1 MYLYLLYPTNELIKI
16 YNQDQV
22 EIRRLMDDQL
32 NNMVKI
38 LLKNKDYGQV
48 AIKAEFEAEG
58 TTSKELLKL
67 KELSRI
73 VELPLVIKIGGCEA
87 IRDLYECQELGIG
100 KVVAPMIESQYAAH
114 KYIKALDR
122 VYLNDQNKPK
132 SFINVETKSGFKK
145 IKEICTEISQNLNG
159 IVLGRVDYV
168 GSLGLS
174 RDVINSE
181 RILNDALSI
190 SKECLDNNL
199 DFVIGGGISQ
209 KAIPFLKKIQQVKLD
224 NFETRK
230 CVFDS
235 KILNESFLEKALKNS
250 VEFELLWLKNKK
262 NFLKEFSYEDKL
274 RIKMLEERVALK

>member
-1 MYLYLLYPTNELIKI
+1 
-16 YNQDQV
+16 
-22 EIRRLMDDQL
+22 MDDQFD
-32 NNMVKI
+32 NMVKI
-38 LLKNKDYGQV
+38 LAKNKEYGQV

-58 TTSKELLKL
+58 TTTQELLRL
-67 KELSRI
+67 KELSKI
-73 VELPLVIKIGGCEA
+73 VELPIVVKIGGCEA
-87 IRDLYECQELGIG
+87 IRDLYECQELGIS
-100 KVVAPMIESQYAAH
+100 KIVAPMIESEYAAY

-122 VYLNDQNKPK
+122 VYSNDNYKPK
-132 SFINVETKSGFKK
+132 SFINIETKSGFKK
-145 IKEICTEISQNLNG
+145 IKEICSEISLNLNG

-181 RILNDALSI
+181 RILNDALII
-190 SKECLDNNL
+190 SKECLKNNL

-209 KAIPFLKKIQQVKLD
+209 KAIQFLKTIQEVKLD

-235 KILNESFLEKALKNS
+235 KILNNSDLEKALKNS
-250 VEFELLWLKNKK
+250 FEFELLWLKNKK
-262 NFLKEFSYEDKL
+262 NFLKEFSLEDQI